1 MFEKTLTT
9 LLDMLGL
16 AIITA
21 IAISTS
27 ITAYSTVVTPFCL
40 LRLACD
46 IESGTSLFSI
56 VSLDSMSVYLL
67 SVLGL
72 AGASATATASAAVVM
87 HTRTKTRTGAIARW
101 CLMQQSMRPGL
112 SPLASRHNGGYTR
125 LTMIVEVLVPTSLTG
140 FAITSGR
147 LGSKSATSARL
158 RAQSAR
164 WR

>member
-46 IESGTSLFSI
+46 IESVTSLFSI

-72 AGASATATASAAVVM
+72 SGASATASAAVVM
-87 HTRTKTRTGAIARW
+87 HTRTRLEREKSSNGA
-101 CLMQQSMRPGL
+101 
-112 SPLASRHNGGYTR
+112 
-125 LTMIVEVLVPTSLTG
+125 
-140 FAITSGR
+140 
-147 LGSKSATSARL
+147 
-158 RAQSAR
+158 
-164 WR
+164 